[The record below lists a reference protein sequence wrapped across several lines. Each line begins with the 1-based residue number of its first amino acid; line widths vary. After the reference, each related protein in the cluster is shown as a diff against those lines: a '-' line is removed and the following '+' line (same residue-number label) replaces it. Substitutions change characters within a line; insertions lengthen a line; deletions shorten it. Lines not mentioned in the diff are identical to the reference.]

1 MQSRDT
7 SLDRDIQD
15 IKEIYINY
23 SDTAWKQGF
32 LLTVII
38 NILTLSFYELDCRFY
53 CRDSKS
59 GITPPH

>member
-32 LLTVII
+32 LLPS
-38 NILTLSFYELDCRFY
+38 L
-53 CRDSKS
+53 
-59 GITPPH
+59 